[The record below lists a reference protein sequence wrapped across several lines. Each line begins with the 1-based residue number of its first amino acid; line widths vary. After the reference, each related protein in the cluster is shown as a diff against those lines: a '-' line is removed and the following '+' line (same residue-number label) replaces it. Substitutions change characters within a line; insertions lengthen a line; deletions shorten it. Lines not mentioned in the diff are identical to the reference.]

1 MTSVIPWGGSMLVC
15 DSPSECCKWS
25 HNNMRFARDCFQW
38 TKTVYFYSSITP
50 TNSEYTHTQ
59 PHLGEWGEVT
69 CAAWVL
75 QKVQVAV
82 SCMRTD
88 CRGKIR
94 FHLSLFLQTSLC
106 RVIKF
111 KPYLSQPHLFPSLSS
126 LCSAACSDLLGPCG
140 DTGPRSGGPVRAA
153 WLAPVAML
161 CRKRHFHTS
170 SPPSLIPELPLRPR
184 FISSWLL
191 SVGYILKVELADKRT
206 VTAYRSSGTFPEC
219 SSESSKQLKV
229 LLAVISWACFPH
241 IPGSVVALL
250 ISWYLIGNCLWYLI
264 GKCVFWCLYC
274 IIHVIYILKSNFYW
288 HWWNFLY
295 F

>member
-1 MTSVIPWGGSMLVC
+1 MGRGYLCSMSIAESAGGSIVHENRLQGEDSVSLVSLPP
-15 DSPSECCKWS
+15 D
-25 HNNMRFARDCFQW
+25 
-38 TKTVYFYSSITP
+38 
-50 TNSEYTHTQ
+50 
-59 PHLGEWGEVT
+59 
-69 CAAWVL
+69 
-75 QKVQVAV
+75 
-82 SCMRTD
+82 
-88 CRGKIR
+88 
-94 FHLSLFLQTSLC
+94 LSLQSNQIQAILESAPPL
-106 RVIKF
+106 
-111 KPYLSQPHLFPSLSS
+111 PQPFQPVFSCLLWSS
-126 LCSAACSDLLGPCG
+126 WALWRHRPKERWACASC
-140 DTGPRSGGPVRAA
+140 
-153 WLAPVAML
+153 ML

-288 HWWNFLY
+288 HWRNFLY